1 MKKFL
6 LVILVFISLG
16 SYAQIDKIIPA
27 APNPPKLVN
36 DFTGTLTQLQQEM
49 LEHKLKNYDDTTSNQ
64 IAVVIIKT
72 LDDYDPYDY
81 ATALGRK
88 WGVGNKQFNNGVV
101 FLIAKDDRKVFI
113 APGYGLEGAL
123 PDITCKQIVDNDILP
138 NFRGN
143 DFYRGIDEGT
153 TSIMKAAAG
162 EYIPPK
168 GYADRG
174 NSAKGVPVFVV
185 LIIIFIIVMIISRRG
200 GGGGGSFMSRRG
212 YRDGGIPPVWWFPS
226 GGGGSHSGGGWSGG
240 GSSGGGGFGGFGGG
254 SFGGGGAGGSW

>member
-1 MKKFL
+1 MKK
-6 LVILVFISLG
+6 ILIIILCFWSLTG
-16 SYAQIDKIIPA
+16 IAQIDKIIPA
-27 APNPPKLVN
+27 VPNPPRLIN
-36 DFTGTLTQLQQEM
+36 DYTGTLTNLQQEM

-64 IAVVIIKT
+64 IVVVIVET
-72 LDDYDPYDY
+72 LHDYDPYEY

-88 WGVGNKQFNNGVV
+88 WGVGNKDFNNGVV
-101 FLIAKDDRKVFI
+101 FLIAKTDRKVFI

-123 PDITCKQIVDNDILP
+123 PDITCKQIVDNEILP

-143 DFYRGIDEGT
+143 DFYRGIDQGT
-153 TSIMKAAAG
+153 DAIMQAAAG
-162 EYIPPK
+162 EYTPPK

-174 NSAKGVPVFVV
+174 RKKGLPFLAI
-185 LIIIFIIVMIISRRG
+185 LILFIAIVIIISRISG

-212 YRDGGIPPVWWFPS
+212 YRETGVPPIWWFPG
-226 GGGGSHSGGGWSGG
+226 GGGGSRGGGWGGG

>member
-1 MKKFL
+1 MKKYLF
-6 LVILVFISLG
+6 VILFFISLG
-16 SYAQIDKIIPA
+16 AYAQVDKIIPA
-27 APNPPKLVN
+27 APNPPRLVN
-36 DFTGTLTQLQQEM
+36 DFTNTLTQLQQEM

-64 IAVVIIKT
+64 IAVVIIKS
-72 LDDYDPYDY
+72 LDGYEPVEY
-81 ATALGRK
+81 ATTLGRL
-88 WGVGNKQFNNGVV
+88 WGVGNKGFNNGVV

-123 PDITCKQIVDNDILP
+123 PDITCKQIVENDILP

-153 TSIMKAAAG
+153 TAIMQAAAG
-162 EYIPPK
+162 EYTPPK

-174 NSAKGVPVFVV
+174 KSSGVPVFVV

-200 GGGGGSFMSRRG
+200 GGGGSFMSRRG
-212 YRDGGIPPVWWFPS
+212 YRDGGVPPIWWFPG
-226 GGGGSHSGGGWSGG
+226 GGGGSSGGGWSGG